1 MSFALQKVLAPAAGY
16 PDSSETGE
24 SESRLNLDVVF
35 TSVEPTLAAL
45 KKAGALA
52 SRLNGRITLVV
63 PQIVPYPLPLKTP
76 PVLIEFNERRF
87 RIIAG
92 ESPVETTVHIYLCR
106 DPLETLPAVL
116 HPHSVVVL
124 GGRRRWW
131 PTAEQRLARKLQRVG
146 HKVIFTESE

>member
-1 MSFALQKVLAPAAGY
+1 MTLALQKVLDPAAGF
-16 PDSSETGE
+16 PDRPETGE

-87 RIIAG
+87 RIIAS
-92 ESPVETTVHIYLCR
+92 ESRVETTVRIYLCR
-106 DPLETLPAVL
+106 DPSETLAEVL
-116 HPHSVVVL
+116 KPRSIVVL

-131 PTAEQRLARKLQRVG
+131 PTAEERLARKLRRVG
-146 HKVIFTESE
+146 HEVIFTETE